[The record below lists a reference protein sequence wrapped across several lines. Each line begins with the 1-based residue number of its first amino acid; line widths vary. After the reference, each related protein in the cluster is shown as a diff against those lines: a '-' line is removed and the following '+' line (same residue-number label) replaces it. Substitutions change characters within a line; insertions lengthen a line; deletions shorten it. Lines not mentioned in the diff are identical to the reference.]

1 MRRIGLFTSI
11 LVALGV
17 TAFISSGSKSG
28 IATTSA
34 KWKMGVALY
43 SFNKFSL
50 VESLDKAK
58 ASGATYVEG
67 FDFHNLGPEFG
78 KKSYRK
84 LSSVEI
90 KEVRNLLDKKGI
102 KMKSMYVGTA
112 KTADD
117 WKFYFE
123 LGKELGLEFLVGEP
137 KRSEWDLLDSLANR
151 YKMKIAIHQHA
162 RNLSYYWH
170 PDSVVVAMKG
180 HKNFGACA
188 DLGHWVRSGL
198 DPVACLAKLDGNILS
213 IHLKDLDRAGSDQAK
228 DVVVGKGVI
237 DFKKVITEL
246 KRQNFKGLVYV
257 ESENEGDNQADA
269 TEAMNYFTTLAKT
282 SK

>member
-1 MRRIGLFTSI
+1 MRRVSLFAII
-11 LVALGV
+11 LVAV
-17 TAFISSGSKSG
+17 AATAFTISGNSTIQNLAPG
-28 IATTSA
+28 

-43 SFNKFSL
+43 SFNKFPFQAS
-50 VESLDKAK
+50 VEKAK
-58 ASGATYVEG
+58 ASGASYVEG
-67 FDFHNLGPEFG
+67 FDFHNLGPQFG
-78 KKSYRK
+78 NKSYK
-84 LSSVEI
+84 SLSPSEI
-90 KEVRNLLDKKGI
+90 KEVKSILDKSGV

-112 KTADD
+112 KTMDD

-123 LGKELGLEFLVGEP
+123 LGKELGLEFLVCEP
-137 KRSEWDLLDSLANR
+137 KRSEWDMLDSLSNI
-151 YKMKIAIHQHA
+151 YKIKIAIHQHA
-162 RNLSYYWH
+162 KNLSYYWH

-198 DPVACLAKLDGNILS
+198 NPVECLAKLKGNIISL
-213 IHLKDLDRAGSDQAK
+213 HLKDLDEAGTDKAK

-237 DFKKVITEL
+237 DFKKVISEL

-269 TEAMNYFTTLAKT
+269 TEAYRYFTTLEKST
-282 SK
+282 K